1 MVEVVGLLANV
12 EALAEAGFKLVSI
25 INTIR
30 QGGKHRLNL
39 FTELNTLWMVLKLLE
54 SHFDS
59 SEQEISEQWLDTINL
74 LDHDGGV
81 FDQISD
87 IFGKLTDRLE
97 PQTGHRKVVQTL
109 RWPFDKPE
117 VEQLT
122 LQLESLKSTVSLA
135 YGSTNAA
142 VVREV
147 QNDTKYLKLNA
158 ANDEADFM
166 SQAREG
172 TGQWFLQRPEFVQW
186 VLGSEA
192 MLWCSGIM
200 GAGKTFLASIAVE
213 HLKNTLKHQNT
224 AVMILYCGYNQARSQ
239 SVDSLVAA
247 LIKQVLQIRPAISEK
262 LKELYNVHA
271 RTGIFPSLTEL
282 TKILRAELGK
292 FDNCFIII
300 DGLDELLDEAKR
312 QELLDTLTHG
322 RVNVLM
328 TSRPL
333 DTVKDLFWSL
343 NRTRTFCDGCDT
355 ETLRYAHHC
364 KQCLGDGF
372 DVCED
377 CNCKSIVCG
386 KDGHYLIKR
395 YGVTEI
401 EIKATLND
409 ICNYIEWRID
419 HEPRLFDSV
428 QRKRNLRDEISSTI
442 VQQANGMFLLAKLHM
457 DSLATT
463 RTPRAVQMALQNL
476 PTEIGDTYDRVM
488 ERIKATNDH
497 DQAIVMNL
505 LRWVVFAHRPLIVA
519 EVEYASSIAIGTSD
533 VDQDNILR
541 AGELTS
547 MCAGLIIIDAS
558 DVVQLVHF
566 SAQTY
571 FRDHGGKC
579 FSNGHTVLAQS
590 CLTYL
595 SYKAFETGAFT
606 GPTERLDFKWRREHY
621 PMIEYCASY
630 WGFHAAHAEPLPEL
644 TDQIFNF
651 FRSKSNRESAIQAMW
666 YSDALDLAEWDART
680 EVQPLHLAAFF
691 GLNSEVTKL
700 LQAQE
705 DPVDCRD
712 SLGTIPLM
720 YAAARGHTQVVQT
733 LLRHNSDPNLRCDR
747 GRSAL
752 HRAIVSNHNPVEVV
766 GQLLNVS
773 KIDVNTADSSRSD
786 FTPLM
791 LAASHKREEIV
802 MMLLRIPSLDVNMQT
817 TDDTS
822 ATTALNIAASLSNVE
837 EVLRILFE
845 MPTGVDVNQQS
856 TDGRSA
862 LHEAAYFDYCETII
876 ILFENG
882 ASTYLRDGADHSPLC
897 VAEHRNNIEAMEL
910 LQKLRS
916 QEGTRDYDKD
926 RLLRPTQSTL
936 DSTKGGF
943 LTSVRFNKKD
953 AVQAYIQESKD
964 DPNVVDLDKRSALH
978 IAILHNHIEILKL
991 LLESPNIKINTLD
1004 CVGRSPLHWTAWYNN
1019 SPAADLLVG
1028 AGAELELKDH
1038 FSATALGT
1046 AINGRHSDTTIVLL
1060 EAGAVPREND
1070 VQAAL
1075 QLAAQLGSEGLVER
1089 LVPMGGNPERKDE
1102 NGKTLVKRAE
1112 AWENWRVVGT
1122 ILRLCEEKEKSR
1134 GREKGERELVLRD
1147 CSFLTTNIAK
1157 AMKHKI
1163 ARPPMVPPTMTAV
1176 LFEGGDGDMVTDG
1189 RLLGREEEFKADI
1202 ELADID
1208 AANMLVGVGVGI
1220 NVVKGVEGAAE
1231 DV

>member
-333 DTVKDLFWSL
+333 DTVKDLFW
-343 NRTRTFCDGCDT
+343 
-355 ETLRYAHHC
+355 
-364 KQCLGDGF
+364 
-372 DVCED
+372 
-377 CNCKSIVCG
+377 
-386 KDGHYLIKR
+386 
-395 YGVTEI
+395 
-401 EIKATLND
+401 
-409 ICNYIEWRID
+409 
-419 HEPRLFDSV
+419 LFDSV

-1134 GREKGERELVLRD
+1134 GREKGERELVLR
-1147 CSFLTTNIAK
+1147 
-1157 AMKHKI
+1157 
-1163 ARPPMVPPTMTAV
+1163 
-1176 LFEGGDGDMVTDG
+1176 
-1189 RLLGREEEFKADI
+1189 
-1202 ELADID
+1202 
-1208 AANMLVGVGVGI
+1208 
-1220 NVVKGVEGAAE
+1220 
-1231 DV
+1231 